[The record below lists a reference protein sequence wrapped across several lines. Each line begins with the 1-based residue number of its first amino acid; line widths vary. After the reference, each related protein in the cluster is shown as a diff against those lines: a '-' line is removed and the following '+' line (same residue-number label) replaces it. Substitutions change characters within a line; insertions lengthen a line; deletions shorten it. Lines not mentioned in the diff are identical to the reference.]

1 MKKLVPFLLV
11 IWLLIGM
18 GSFFVWWKVTRNLT
32 AVDVT
37 NHANK
42 IAKELEIPW
51 AFRFKRIR
59 PSYGADFKVAI
70 EGIDAVSGDGV
81 RVLHAKTA
89 EVRLPWSIFFS
100 RNPIRIN
107 IAIDEINVTSW
118 SKVLSEIELFLDKRK
133 SDRTQQM
140 SLPQQVVDSTFNF
153 RMTNLT
159 GPWNDKVLNF
169 KKLYLLNVDPN
180 SPTAFEVVYPWE
192 FEVNGAKLI
201 GETKALGEYR
211 VSLQKADLH
220 YYLKTKIQTQREAR
234 SRSAEFSV
242 EGKGFYHPRM
252 GLFSTLSAKDE
263 WVAFVGDLEWTPNN
277 LKLNFPKFAVSHDLV
292 LELMPF
298 SGLHGGTSP
307 YQSSAIT
314 GDLMLFKSPDARQLK
329 LNVRTKSNAKVTLS
343 GGKEVPFSFQLT
355 NKNEDYLV
363 GGINLGG
370 TNYFEIKKTKKNSFL
385 KWVADLF
392 MANKNSD
399 SWLSPHDSVWN
410 LVKYLPWDRLNVSVG
425 DSVPYVIQKIDDNL
439 KISQFSPSP
448 EFPLLSIIYALPSR
462 QIHEWSAEFQGRPLD
477 EMFKRLGID
486 FPFIPGHAYTGAIL
500 QNAERTLR
508 AKLTWQ
514 GGVLPLLSK
523 SSCKALLQDKAELQ
537 ALMGGSFVN
546 QAELDFT
553 ESSFKLKR
561 WSLRDQSSS
570 WDISGEWDNAPI
582 RCDLKLVQ
590 KQKSKKPITHNITL
604 N

>member
-1 MKKLVPFLLV
+1 MKKLVPFLL
-11 IWLLIGM
+11 ILWLLIGI

-51 AFRFKRIR
+51 VFRFKRIR

-70 EGIDAVSGDGV
+70 EGIDAVSEDGI

-89 EVRLPWSIFFS
+89 EIRLPWSIFFS
-100 RNPIRIN
+100 SNPIRIN
-107 IAIDEINVTSW
+107 IALDEIKVTSW
-118 SKVLSEIELFLDKRK
+118 AKVLSEIEIFLDKRK

-153 RMTNLT
+153 RMTNLS
-159 GPWNDKVLNF
+159 GPWDDKILNLR
-169 KKLYLLNVDPN
+169 KLYLLNVDPK

-192 FEVNGAKLI
+192 FEINGAKLV

-211 VSLQKADLH
+211 VALQKADLH
-220 YYLKTKIQTQREAR
+220 YYLKTKVQTQRDSR

-263 WVAFVGDLEWTPNN
+263 WVAFVGDIEWTPNN

-292 LELMPF
+292 IELLPF
-298 SGLHGGTSP
+298 TGLHGGTSP

-314 GDLMLFKSPDARQLK
+314 GDLMLFKSQDTRQLK
-329 LNVRTKSNAKVTLS
+329 LNVKSKSSAKVVV
-343 GGKEVPFSFQLT
+343 GGAKELTFSLQLT
-355 NKNEDYLV
+355 TKNEDYLD
-363 GGINLGG
+363 GKISLDGI
-370 TNYFEIKKTKKNSFL
+370 NYFEVKKSKKSSYL
-385 KWVADLF
+385 KWVPDLF
-392 MANKNSD
+392 LVNRASD
-399 SWLSPHDSVWN
+399 SWLSPHDSVWK
-410 LVKYLPWDRLNVSVG
+410 LIDYLPWDRLNVSVG
-425 DSVPYVIQKIDDNL
+425 DLVPYVIQKMDDKF
-439 KISQFSPSP
+439 KITQFTPSP
-448 EFPLLSIIYALPSR
+448 EIPLLSILYSLPKNE
-462 QIHEWSAEFQGRPLD
+462 IVEWAAEFQARPID
-477 EMFKRLGID
+477 ELFKRLGID

-500 QNAERTLR
+500 FNADKSLR

-514 GGVLPLLSK
+514 GGILPLISK
-523 SSCKALLQDKAELQ
+523 SSCKGLIQDKPELQ
-537 ALMGGSFVN
+537 SLINGSFVN
-546 QAELDFT
+546 QVELDFT
-553 ESSFKLKR
+553 KSSFRLKR
-561 WSLRDQSSS
+561 WTLRDQSSS
-570 WDISGEWDNAPI
+570 WDISGEWENAPI

-590 KQKSKKPITHNITL
+590 KQRNKKTVTHSITL
-604 N
+604 K